1 MLRRYTFKL
10 YPNAAQAA
18 ALTEQAR
25 MCASLW
31 NALLEM
37 REAFY
42 RRAKQRGDKKTS
54 LSAFDQGKDITELRQ
69 QCPEWAAMPRGTQE
83 RVAGDLDLA
92 MKAFFRRA
100 KAGAGGASGYPLFKS
115 VRRAESIPLRE
126 PAKSCWTLTAHSA
139 PAGDSEPGG
148 AQDASRAR
156 REEGSRTSPRS
167 TTTAASRARGDTA
180 RPVSWRFSLRGVPGR
195 IKTRGRFPASPE
207 ALKTADVK
215 FHAGAWW
222 LSVCVEIAARIKP
235 GTERLTVAFDLIDG
249 FASVTDADGRC
260 APGLSDPFH
269 AGGKGEFSTSDRGF
283 STGPCGEPLIEG
295 ETQAADRALAPR
307 SACGEPL
314 IEGETQGSQAR
325 GNSHHACGEPRIEGE
340 TQVSEGRAWAGMP
353 CGEPRIE
360 GEAQEEQG
368 DLQPCGEPRIEGEA
382 QAPALQSKRD
392 SRFKK
397 FSYRWRKETARIAK
411 IKARMARQRHYALHA
426 WSTRLVA
433 SAADLTVIAPPIKDN
448 TRTGRGSKASH
459 GAQVE
464 TIAAFNKSILE
475 KAPAKAVAMLT
486 YKAAEAGIRCDVVK
500 AEDHQIAIGRDLRAA
515 AVAAKR
521 ARRAL
526 KRAERKAA

>member
-1 MLRRYTFKL
+1 MKDSHMLRRYTFKL

-100 KAGAGGASGYPLFKS
+100 KAGAGGASGYPRFKS

-139 PAGDSEPGG
+139 PAGDSEPRG
-148 AQDASRAR
+148 AHGASRAR
-156 REEGSRTSPRS
+156 REEGARVGKDE
-167 TTTAASRARGDTA
+167 AAARGETI

-295 ETQAADRALAPR
+295 EVQEAGPSD
-307 SACGEPL
+307 
-314 IEGETQGSQAR
+314 
-325 GNSHHACGEPRIEGE
+325 NS
-340 TQVSEGRAWAGMP
+340 
-353 CGEPRIE
+353 
-360 GEAQEEQG
+360 
-368 DLQPCGEPRIEGEA
+368 
-382 QAPALQSKRD
+382 PALQSQRD
-392 SRFKK
+392 SRFRK

-411 IKARMARQRHYALHA
+411 LKASMARQRHYALHV

-448 TRTGRGSKASH
+448 TRTGRGSKAAH